1 MLSEDFIRGGR
12 VLTVNNLGGNRV
24 LVILCEKDM
33 EDFSLDFDKLSLDD
47 SHSRKVLLRI
57 MNVACRKSGIEMKG
71 RSVKIEALTLDGEC
85 YFLLKVK
92 KKSRHTYRIKKSA
105 DCVCYLLG
113 ESGNFLDTMEKL
125 YRQNVYCNRNSAY
138 VYDNK
143 YYLIFDYPSIPKKL
157 KIILSEYGQ
166 KSGGKLTTA
175 KIKENGKLICRHNAI
190 LQIGKFLV

>member
-1 MLSEDFIRGGR
+1 M
-12 VLTVNNLGGNRV
+12 TVSNLGENRV
-24 LVILCEKDM
+24 LIILCEKDM

-71 RSVKIEALTLDGEC
+71 RNVKIEALSLDGGC
-85 YFLLKVK
+85 YLLLTVEEKH
-92 KKSRHTYRIKKSA
+92 RHTTYRIKKSA

-113 ESGNFLDTMEKL
+113 ESGNFLDAMEKL

-166 KSGGKLTTA
+166 KSGGKLSSA
-175 KIKENGKLICRHNAI
+175 KIKENGKLICNHNAI